1 MKGTYVVNRVSD
13 KITNIVDNIWVC
25 RSGSAADT
33 QAIADFIR
41 YYSELSSIEFN
52 EEPSVETT
60 AYFARDLVYKY
71 KDNFLAGLIIA
82 GYDNVKGPQIYQV
95 SIGGTI
101 LQLPMAISGS
111 GSTYITGYCDE
122 HYRENMTKEECLKFV
137 KTAIQLAMGR
147 DGSSGGVIRTVVI
160 TKDGSE
166 KSMTPGNELLPFYK
180 VRTD

>member
-1 MKGTYVVNRVSD
+1 MNRVSD
-13 KITNIVDNIWVC
+13 KITNIIDNIWVC

-41 YYSELSSIEFN
+41 YAAELTTVELD
-52 EEPSVETT
+52 EEPNVETT

-71 KDNFLAGLIIA
+71 KDSFLAGLIIA

-95 SIGGTI
+95 TIGGTI
-101 LQLPMAISGS
+101 LQLPIAISGS
-111 GSTYITGYCDE
+111 GSSYIIGYCDE
-122 HYRENMTKEECLKFV
+122 HYRENMTKEECLQFV
-137 KTAIQLAMGR
+137 KNAIQLAMAR